1 MTGNGVRFDFVI
13 RHSTFGI
20 RHSSLPRF
28 FRKYGRC
35 AMEAPL
41 AK

>member
-1 MTGNGVRFDFVI
+1 MTSSGVRFDFVI

-20 RHSSLPRF
+20 RHSSLPCF
-28 FRKYGRC
+28 PCEYGLR